1 MPLSGSGRLS
11 PFRGRRPLTRGLEQA
26 GGPAAS
32 RRDLSAA
39 QLTLAAHR
47 PRRKPE
53 RGLIS
58 ARRTKAHTQLQWQA
72 RALTC
77 MQASREWP
85 VLSQRRS
92 PGNGRRDL
100 LPLTTVLVG
109 TPSFSSDDS

>member
-11 PFRGRRPLTRGLEQA
+11 PFLGRRPLTWGLEQA

-39 QLTLAAHR
+39 QLTRTLAAHPGR

-53 RGLIS
+53 RGLVS

-72 RALTC
+72 RAPTC

-92 PGNGRRDL
+92 PGHGRRDL
-100 LPLTTVLVG
+100 LPLIT
-109 TPSFSSDDS
+109 SRNSEF